1 LRDFAKMN
9 RKTYFTR
16 PSGDD
21 FMEFYTDDFVQNF
34 MARTVYEDDDIVDIG
49 VLDANGN
56 KIMAKAKKPR
66 IGFKWKD

>member
-1 LRDFAKMN
+1 
-9 RKTYFTR
+9 
-16 PSGDD
+16 
-21 FMEFYTDDFVQNF
+21 MEFYTDDFVQNF